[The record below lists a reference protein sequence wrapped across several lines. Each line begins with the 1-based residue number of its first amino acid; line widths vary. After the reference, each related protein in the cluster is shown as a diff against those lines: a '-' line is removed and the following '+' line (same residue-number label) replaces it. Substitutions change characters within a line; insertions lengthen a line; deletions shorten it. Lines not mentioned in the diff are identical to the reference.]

1 GAGAQGGGGAGRCR
15 SGGQGGGQGPSASAR
30 YLRSGPNRGAG
41 DRRAAAPRRPGRAA
55 QHGRESRR
63 APVRCGLWHLVERA
77 KTDGVLAE
85 KVLLRPDIP
94 PRLFHGLLLTA
105 TAAVQRPLIA
115 AATPENSSEARGA
128 PAKVSNEANAPAA
141 PRDYS
146 HAQQDRGAI
155 PGW

>member
-1 GAGAQGGGGAGRCR
+1 DLVDIAE
-15 SGGQGGGQGPSASAR
+15 SKGQAHLLAISAR
-30 YLRSGPNRGAG
+30 ARIAEPVTDVLLCCGDQDVLRSTAENRGARLSDAG
-41 DRRAAAPRRPGRAA
+41 F
-55 QHGRESRR
+55 
-63 APVRCGLWHLVERA
+63 CTLVERA
-77 KTDGVLAE
+77 KTDGGLAE

-94 PRLFHGLLLTA
+94 PPLFHDLLLPA
-105 TAAVQRPLIA
+105 TDAVQRRLIA
-115 AATPENSSEARGA
+115 SATPENSSEARGA